1 MGRWEGWLKC
11 RGRKCHPLGCS
22 ATSTAKQQLPVST
35 RHHMFGLVNHPV
47 GAAALRGS
55 FPLGA
60 THRCA
65 VAVKEGR
72 RHCPSACARLLG
84 IKQVEEQKKAI
95 SLKGSRTVTRGQLPG
110 HSPPQPSFKPQ
121 GSSNTLCKIAIC
133 RNDYR
138 QWRFRFDLSQPQA
151 VRTVRACNDQVT
163 AIVRVMVCYNFA
175 KGRHIDHSDIGEI
188 CRCSIKNNGS
198 RR

>member
-11 RGRKCHPLGCS
+11 RGRKCHPLGRS

-35 RHHMFGLVNHPV
+35 RHHIPGLVNHPV

-65 VAVKEGR
+65 VAVKEGG
-72 RHCPSACARLLG
+72 RHCPSACASFLG
-84 IKQVEEQKKAI
+84 IEQVEEQEKAI
-95 SLKGSRTVTRGQLPG
+95 SLKGRWTVARGWLPG
-110 HSPPQPSFKPQ
+110 HSSAQPSFKPHD
-121 GSSNTLCKIAIC
+121 SSDALRKIAIC

-138 QWRFRFDLSQPQA
+138 QWRLWFDLAQPQP
-151 VRTVRACNDQVT
+151 VRAIRACNNHVS
-163 AIVRVMVCYNFA
+163 AIRRVMVCYNFA

>member
-11 RGRKCHPLGCS
+11 RGRKCHPLGRS

-65 VAVKEGR
+65 VAVKEGG
-72 RHCPSACARLLG
+72 RHCPSACASFLG
-84 IKQVEEQKKAI
+84 IEQVEEQEKAI
-95 SLKGSRTVTRGQLPG
+95 SLKGRWTVARGWLPG
-110 HSPPQPSFKPQ
+110 HSSAQPSFKPHD
-121 GSSNTLCKIAIC
+121 SSDALRKIAIC

-138 QWRFRFDLSQPQA
+138 QRRFRFDLSQPQA
-151 VRTVRACNDQVT
+151 VRTVRACNDHVT
-163 AIVRVMVCYNFA
+163 AIVCVMVCCDFA
-175 KGRHIDHSDIGEI
+175 KGRHFDNSSVRKI
-188 CRCSIKNNGS
+188 CRRGVKDNGG